1 MSTGYS
7 WEDIRQVRATQ
18 YSHSATGQ
26 ECFEMTCRGRRVL
39 WRPFTFSGCS
49 YIQWLN

>member
-1 MSTGYS
+1 MVGLQYS
-7 WEDIRQVRATQ
+7 DAFSRVNQ

-49 YIQWLN
+49 YI